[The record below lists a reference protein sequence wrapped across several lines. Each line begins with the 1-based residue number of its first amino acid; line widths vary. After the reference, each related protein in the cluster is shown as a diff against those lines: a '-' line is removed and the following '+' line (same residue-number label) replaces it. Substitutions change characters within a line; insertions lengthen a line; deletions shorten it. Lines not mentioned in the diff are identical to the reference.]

1 MTSRRA
7 LLASLVVPTLLAACG
22 HSPPTQFLTLDVAP
36 PASGALAGYQGPP
49 IRVPAV
55 RIPPALDREEFTQ
68 KASAGEMKVDDFVR
82 WSGPLGLLARS
93 TLIRDLAARLPPDKV
108 SPPDAPAQ
116 AGGLRVDVSI
126 LSLEVEGRDA
136 SLQAAYAFAADDGLS
151 PVSHQQWATL
161 RVPTTGATPLD
172 TARAYSALL
181 GVLADRIT
189 ADLAARG
196 RLR

>member
-1 MTSRRA
+1 MMSRRA
-7 LLASLVVPTLLAACG
+7 ILASLVSAALLAACG

-36 PASGALAGYQGPP
+36 PAAGVADYRGPP

-68 KASAGEMKVDDFVR
+68 KASPGEMKVDDLVR

-93 TLIRDLAARLPPDKV
+93 TLLLDLAARLPPNKV

-116 AGGLRVDVSI
+116 AGGLRIDVSI
-126 LSLEVEGRDA
+126 LLLEVVGREA
-136 SLQAAYAFAADDGLS
+136 SLQAAYAFAADDGESPARHRQWVTLS
-151 PVSHQQWATL
+151 
-161 RVPTTGATPLD
+161 VPTNGTTPLD
-172 TARAYSALL
+172 TARAFSALL
-181 GVLADRIT
+181 GQLADRIA

-196 RLR
+196 SVR